1 MMTKARKKIIL
12 LLLILNMLFTTGM
25 SFAYWASSILGV
37 DPVNGDSNV
46 DIGDW
51 FDGYI
56 PIFNEQEF
64 IQVITTDQNTNN
76 YILARNLDFEFV
88 LPEDWIQTKDIVF
101 KGLLE
106 GNNKTISNIEL
117 IDYRGIFGILEGA
130 TIRNLNLDGININYT
145 ESNTYTSG
153 ILAGRLQGIDNLIEN
168 VHITNS
174 SINNVSVLSGG
185 LIGFA
190 SPLSG
195 TGSAIIRDISI
206 LETTISGGYVG
217 ATYGNGGV
225 IASVNNFNIE
235 FENITVDVDVTS
247 PNATNVGGIVGAT
260 LGTNSLSFTDI
271 YVNNSSIQLNAS
283 GAALGAGGIVG
294 YLTGQNHTMNGI
306 YVSNSTISSLS
317 SSGGMIGYATQAST
331 NLTINNFEIVN
342 NDISSSL
349 SSTTTGN
356 GGVIGTIL
364 GYSVSISDGLIT
376 TTDITSTSN
385 TNAGGI
391 IGANTS
397 TATISLSDILLTE
410 NNVTIQGT
418 GTTLG
423 AGGAIGYLVGSGHT
437 LSGLNSQI
445 VTVTSNSS
453 SGGLIGYATQT
464 SGVLTIDNVD
474 ISQGNVSSSLNSTT
488 LGNGGVIGSLLG
500 YNLSLSNTNVGT
512 TVTSTTTTNA
522 GGILGYN
529 DATAKL
535 NFTDV
540 TVENSNVS
548 ITGSNTALG
557 AGGTVGLALG
567 FGHEFLRVRVFDTSV
582 TASNSTGGL
591 IGRFNGSS
599 GISNFNNIKVQGID
613 VNSTIANNT
622 ISAGGMVG
630 FVQGASTDLRF
641 FDVYI
646 EGIIQ
651 SDNANVGG
659 VVGYTAASTIVR
671 VSRVVIFAD
680 VLLNSPTTT
689 TDRGAGGIIGR
700 HAGSTFQ
707 VTDSFYAGNLKSR
720 NRSGLPYSGIACAIG
735 TSVIITNMRSA
746 EVSYWTSG
754 TSYTLITTSALYG
767 NLRGQ
772 SPGYTFHTNLRSS
785 LDNAYWTTNFA
796 SFSTSIWTY
805 NSTTY
810 LYELNN

>member
-1 MMTKARKKIIL
+1 
-12 LLLILNMLFTTGM
+12 MLFTTGM
-25 SFAYWASSILGV
+25 SFAYWASSVLG
-37 DPVNGDSNV
+37 DDANGNGNV
-46 DIGDW
+46 GIGDW
-51 FDGYI
+51 FEGYI

-64 IQVITTDQNTNN
+64 IQVITTDQNTNS

-106 GNNKTISNIEL
+106 GNNKTISNLEL

-130 TIRNLNLDGININYT
+130 TIRNLYLDDVNINYS

-153 ILAGRLQGIDNLIEN
+153 ILAGRLQGTGNLIEN

-174 SINNVSVLSGG
+174 SINNISVLSGG

-195 TGSAIIRDISI
+195 TGTAIIRNVSI
-206 LETTISGGYVG
+206 QETTISGGYTG

-225 IASVNNFNIE
+225 VASVNNFNIE
-235 FENITVDVDVTS
+235 FENISVDVSVTS
-247 PNATNVGGIVGAT
+247 PNATNVGGIVGAVI
-260 LGTNSLSFTDI
+260 GTSTLSFTDV
-271 YVNNSSIQLNAS
+271 YVNNSDIQLNAA

-294 YLTGQNHTMNGI
+294 YLTGQNHTMAGV
-306 YVSNSTISSLS
+306 YVNNSTISSLS
-317 SSGGMIGYATQAST
+317 SSGGLIGYATQTST
-331 NLTINNFEIVN
+331 TLLIDNFESTGN
-342 NDISSSL
+342 TISSSL
-349 SSTTTGN
+349 ASTTAGN
-356 GGVIGTIL
+356 GGVIGTLL
-364 GYSVSISDGLIT
+364 GYT
-376 TTDITSTSN
+376 TTISNGIVTADVTSTAG
-385 TNAGGI
+385 TNAGGV
-391 IGANTS
+391 IGANTT
-397 TATISLSDILLTE
+397 TATIALENIEIQSSNIL
-410 NNVTIQGT
+410 IQGT

-423 AGGAIGYLVGSGHT
+423 AGGAIGYLTGTGHSLT
-437 LSGLNSQI
+437 NVDTDLT
-445 VTVTSNSS
+445 TVISNSS
-453 SGGLIGYATQT
+453 SGGLIGYATHSSAT
-464 SGVLTIDNVD
+464 PLTITDSN
-474 ISQGNVSSSLNSTT
+474 ITQGSVSSSVNSAI
-488 LGNGGVIGSLLG
+488 LGNGGIIGTLLT
-500 YNLSLSNTNVGT
+500 YTLNLSNTTVET

-522 GGILGYN
+522 GGIIGYN

-540 TVENSNVS
+540 TVENSSIS

-567 FGHEFLRVRVFDTSV
+567 FGHEFLRVRIFDTSV

-591 IGRFNGSS
+591 IGRVNGST
-599 GISNFNNIKVQGID
+599 GISNFNNIKAKGINI
-613 VNSTIANNT
+613 NSTISNNT

-630 FVQGASTDLRF
+630 YTQGTGNDLRF
-641 FDVYI
+641 FDVYV

-659 VVGYTAASTIVR
+659 IIGYTATNTIVR
-671 VSRVVIFAD
+671 VSRVVVYAD
-680 VLLNSPTTT
+680 VIINSPTNT
-689 TDRGAGGIIGR
+689 TDRGAGGIVGR
-700 HAGSTFQ
+700 HTATTFQ
-707 VTDSFYAGNLKSR
+707 VTDAFYAGSLKSR
-720 NRSGLPYSGIACAIG
+720 NRTNQPYSGITRAIG
-735 TSVIITNMRSA
+735 NNTTISNMRSA
-746 EVSYWTSG
+746 EVSYWTTG

-785 LDNAYWTTNFA
+785 LNNAYWTTNFA

-805 NSTTY
+805 NSTTQ